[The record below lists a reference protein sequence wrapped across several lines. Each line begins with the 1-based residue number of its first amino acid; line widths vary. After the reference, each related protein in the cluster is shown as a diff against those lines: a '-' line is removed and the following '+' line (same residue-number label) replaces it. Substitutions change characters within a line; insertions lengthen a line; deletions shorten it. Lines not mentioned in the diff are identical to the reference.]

1 MLVKRNN
8 NNFKKIVV
16 VFVCVFALTSQDVM
30 CSENRVLDDK
40 TLEYISLIKKEISN
54 KYTGMFR
61 EAGGNIA
68 YKFLTPGSDSY
79 SDVLWDWD
87 SWLSNIAIR
96 QALALTN
103 NQKEVDNTF
112 EYEKG
117 CILNFLSQNTGDGWI
132 PISIERKHTLI
143 SELFAK
149 KENYSEEN
157 MHKPCL
163 VQHAA
168 FIIQQNEGDNSWLI
182 EYYGRLKSFLN
193 NYHDNSWNPETGL
206 YFWQTDFAI
215 GVDNDPS
222 VFYRP
227 HKSSGAIFLN
237 TMMYKELLAM
247 AFIAQT
253 MGNNVDYNYYTNE
266 AQKLKSSIQDHC
278 WDPIDKNYYSV
289 DLNLLPINPNSI
301 IHKGAPRTWN
311 SVIER
316 IRGWSGF
323 MALWAN
329 VATDEQARQIVENHI
344 QNRESFNAAYGIRT
358 LDKREKMYSLVKS
371 GNPSCWLGP
380 VWGISNYMTWKGLIN
395 YGFDQDAYELAIK
408 TIHLFGHDLEEN
420 GELHEYYHPE
430 TGEGINNIGFQNWNY
445 LVLNMIFWL
454 ERNSYVTEF

>member
-103 NQKEVDNTF
+103 NQKEVDNAF

-222 VFYRP
+222 VFCRP

-237 TMMYKELLAM
+237 TMMYKELLA
-247 AFIAQT
+247 
-253 MGNNVDYNYYTNE
+253 
-266 AQKLKSSIQDHC
+266 
-278 WDPIDKNYYSV
+278 
-289 DLNLLPINPNSI
+289 
-301 IHKGAPRTWN
+301 
-311 SVIER
+311 
-316 IRGWSGF
+316 